1 MSILKG
7 ISVIIGFLGA
17 LVLAY
22 ALYLY
27 TTYID
32 DTVMSGEAYGF
43 TIGIEKED
51 ALAQASNNFKSENMY
66 IIYPRDAQGV
76 GPFKKIAFDNE
87 DKKILREMGSWK
99 LYYGE
104 NVRNSIEITFTDDI
118 LFSIYRR
125 RQNFEVP

>member
-7 ISVIIGFLGA
+7 ISAIIGFIVTLI
-17 LVLAY
+17 LVY

-27 TTYID
+27 ATYID
-32 DTVMSGEAYGF
+32 DTVTSGEAYGF

-51 ALAQASNNFKSENMY
+51 ALAQASKNFESESIY
-66 IIYPRDAQGV
+66 IIYPRDIQGV
-76 GPFKKIAFDNE
+76 GPFKKIIFDNE
-87 DKKILREMGSWK
+87 DKKILREMDSWK
-99 LYYGE
+99 FYYGE
-104 NVRNSIEITFTDDI
+104 NVRNTIELTFTDNI